1 MRFLVAMDG
10 SEKDAAII
18 APAAKLAQATRA
30 QVLLLSV
37 FSPWV
42 DTAFASAPTPEAQRE
57 EVRSQRQAYL
67 EERAR
72 AFEGISVEVLVESE
86 RWPAGR
92 GSEDIAEAIARV
104 AREQGVDIVVVAS
117 KRAGGLRGLLL
128 GSTAQELLS
137 RSPCP
142 VLVVRPE

>member
-1 MRFLVAMDG
+1 M
-10 SEKDAAII
+10 
-18 APAAKLAQATRA
+18 
-30 QVLLLSV
+30 
-37 FSPWV
+37 
-42 DTAFASAPTPEAQRE
+42 
-57 EVRSQRQAYL
+57 
-67 EERAR
+67 
-72 AFEGISVEVLVESE
+72 LVEGE

-117 KRAGGLRGLLL
+117 KRADGIRGLLL